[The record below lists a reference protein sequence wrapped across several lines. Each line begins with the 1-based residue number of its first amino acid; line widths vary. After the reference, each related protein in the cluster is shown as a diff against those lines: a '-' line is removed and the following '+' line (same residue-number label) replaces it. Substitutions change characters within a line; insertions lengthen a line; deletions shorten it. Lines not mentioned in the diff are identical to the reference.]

1 MRSSS
6 IAIFKDLDRRSGV
19 GRAYSVTHNAYY
31 KTTLEQN
38 SQGYATG
45 RATSSS
51 LVILSISSQKLTDLA
66 SHYMKYSSVV

>member
-1 MRSSS
+1 MNKK
-6 IAIFKDLDRRSGV
+6 ILNSGL
-19 GRAYSVTHNAYY
+19 
-31 KTTLEQN
+31 TTCEQN